1 MYAEQ
6 QVCAAFVGIEQCSE
20 SCRTEPQNAVVF
32 GYVVVVHQAFD
43 QRGCFFGKGVLH
55 PKAVEYVDG
64 KTFAGC
70 LPPAVGK
77 RCGVGAQ
84 TFVFGEIVAH
94 KAAECFFRTQ
104 LLVAYLR
111 EIKRVVIDGTTLYI
125 ESVA

>member
-6 QVCAAFVGIEQCSE
+6 QVCAAFVGIEQSAE

-32 GYVVVVHQAFD
+32 GYVVVEQQAFE
-43 QRGCFFGKGVLH
+43 QRGCFFGKWVLY
-55 PKAVEYVDG
+55 PEAVEYVDG

-77 RCGVGAQ
+77 RCRVGAQ
-84 TFVFGEIVAH
+84 TFVLGEIVAH
-94 KAAECFFRTQ
+94 KAAECFFRAQ

-111 EIKRVVIDGTTLYI
+111 EIKRVVIDGTALYI
-125 ESVA
+125 EFVA